1 MPFVFR
7 TPANPLRAAATLGM
21 LLLSISAGAEPVT
34 AQFRGCDSAGW
45 CRFWVEP
52 RDALQ
57 EPVHR
62 VRPGGIPEMRG
73 DDAIS
78 IAVRDRLNGMLSSFV
93 HQHKRIVLYGL
104 RELGDGTFAATVT
117 VNESELAS
125 DPILQELLA
134 KRGEA
139 GR

>member
-1 MPFVFR
+1 
-7 TPANPLRAAATLGM
+7 M
-21 LLLSISAGAEPVT
+21 LLSLAVCAEPVS
-34 AQFRGCDSAGW
+34 AQFRGCESAGW
-45 CRFWVEP
+45 CKFRVEP

-57 EPVHR
+57 EPLRR

-78 IAVRDRLNGMLSSFV
+78 IAVRDRLNVMLSSFV
-93 HQHKRIVLYGL
+93 HQHKRIVLHDL
-104 RELGDGTFAATVT
+104 RELGDGTFTATVT
-117 VNESELAS
+117 VNESELES
-125 DPILQELLA
+125 DSVLQELQA